1 MSKIYQFQRNQV
13 IKTDIET
20 AWDFMRSPA
29 NLNKITPPDM
39 TFTILSNLTDVM
51 FEGQIIR
58 YKIKIPMIGEQN
70 WVSELKHIK
79 EKHSFVDDQR
89 IGPYKLWYHY
99 HRIRECSEGVEFF
112 DHITYSI
119 PYGLL
124 GELAHCIY
132 VKNQLNKIFDFRAKT
147 TPQLLEKA

>member
-1 MSKIYQFQRNQV
+1 MRQQV
-13 IKTDIET
+13 LKTDIET

-39 TFTILSNLTDVM
+39 TFTILSDLPDVM

-58 YKIKIPMIGEQN
+58 YKIKIPLIGEQD

-79 EKHSFVDDQR
+79 DKHSFVDDQR

-99 HRIRECSEGVEFF
+99 HQIKECSGGVEFI

-119 PYGLL
+119 PYGLF
-124 GELAHCIY
+124 GNIAHSIY
-132 VKNQLNKIFDFRAKT
+132 VKNQLKKIFDYREKT
-147 TPQLLEKA
+147 TPKLLEKPQ

>member
-1 MSKIYQFQRNQV
+1 MPKVYQFERKQV
-13 IKTDIET
+13 IKIDMET

-39 TFTILSNLTDVM
+39 TFTILSDLPDVM

-58 YKIKIPMIGEQN
+58 YKIKIPFIGEQN

-79 EKHSFVDDQR
+79 DKHSFVDDQR

-99 HRIRECSEGVEFF
+99 HQIEECLGGVEFT

-119 PYGLL
+119 PYGLF
-124 GELAHCIY
+124 GEFAHCIY
-132 VKNQLNKIFDFRAKT
+132 VKNQLKNIFDYREET
-147 TPQLLEKA
+147 TPTLLEK

>member
-1 MSKIYQFQRNQV
+1 MPKVYQFNRKQV
-13 IKTDIET
+13 IKTDIDT

-39 TFTILSNLTDVM
+39 TFTILSDLPDVM

-58 YKIKIPMIGEQN
+58 YKIKIPFLGDQN

-99 HRIRECSEGVEFF
+99 HQIKECAGGVEFT
-112 DHITYSI
+112 DQITYSI
-119 PYGLL
+119 PFGLF
-124 GELAHCIY
+124 GELAHCFY
-132 VKNQLNKIFDFRAKT
+132 VKNQLKKIFDYREET
-147 TPQLLEKA
+147 TPSLLEKP

>member
-1 MSKIYQFQRNQV
+1 MPKVYQFVRKQV
-13 IKTDIET
+13 IKTDMET

-39 TFTILSNLTDVM
+39 TFTILSDLPDVM

-58 YKIKIPMIGEQN
+58 YKIKIPFIGEQN

-79 EKHSFVDDQR
+79 DKHSFVDDQR

-99 HRIRECSEGVEFF
+99 HQIEECQGGVEFT

-119 PYGLL
+119 PYGLF
-124 GELAHCIY
+124 GEFAHCIY
-132 VKNQLNKIFDFRAKT
+132 VKNQLKNIFDYREKT
-147 TPQLLEKA
+147 TPTLLEK

>member
-1 MSKIYQFQRNQV
+1 MPKVYQFQRKQL

-39 TFTILSNLTDVM
+39 TFTILSDLPDVM

-58 YKIKIPMIGEQN
+58 YKIKIPMIGEQD

-99 HRIRECSEGVEFF
+99 HQIQKCSEGVEFL

-119 PYGLL
+119 PYGIF
-124 GELAHCIY
+124 GELAHYIY
-132 VKNQLNKIFDFRAKT
+132 VKNQLDKIFDFRAKT
-147 TPQLLEKA
+147 TPQLLEKG

>member
-1 MSKIYQFQRNQV
+1 MPKVYQFERKQV
-13 IKTDIET
+13 IKTDMET

-39 TFTILSNLTDVM
+39 TFTILSDLPDVM

-58 YKIKIPMIGEQN
+58 YKIKIPFIGEQN

-79 EKHSFVDDQR
+79 DKHSFVDDQR

-99 HRIRECSEGVEFF
+99 HQIEECPGGVEFT

-119 PYGLL
+119 PYGLF
-124 GELAHCIY
+124 GEFAHCIY
-132 VKNQLNKIFDFRAKT
+132 VKNQLKNIFDHV
-147 TPQLLEKA
+147 

>member
-1 MSKIYQFQRNQV
+1 MSRKQV

-99 HRIRECSEGVEFF
+99 HQIRECSEGVEFF

>member
-1 MSKIYQFQRNQV
+1 MPKVYQFTRKQV
-13 IKTDIET
+13 IKTDIDT

-39 TFTILSNLTDVM
+39 TFTILSDVPDVM

-58 YKIKIPMIGEQN
+58 YKIKIPLLGDQD

-79 EKHSFVDDQR
+79 DKHSFVDDQR

-99 HRIRECSEGVEFF
+99 HQIQECSGGVEFI
-112 DHITYSI
+112 DQITYSI
-119 PYGLL
+119 PYGLF
-124 GELAHCIY
+124 GELAHSIY
-132 VKNQLNKIFDFRAKT
+132 VKNQLKKIFDYREKT
-147 TPQLLEKA
+147 TPTLLEKS

>member
-1 MSKIYQFQRNQV
+1 MPKVYQFERKQV
-13 IKTDIET
+13 IKTDMET

-39 TFTILSNLTDVM
+39 TFTILSDLPDVM

-58 YKIKIPMIGEQN
+58 YKIKIPFIGEQN

-79 EKHSFVDDQR
+79 DKHSFVDDQR

-99 HRIRECSEGVEFF
+99 HQIEECPGGVKFT

-119 PYGLL
+119 PYGLF
-124 GELAHCIY
+124 GEFAHCIY
-132 VKNQLNKIFDFRAKT
+132 VKNQLKNIFDYREKT
-147 TPQLLEKA
+147 TPTLLEK

>member
-1 MSKIYQFQRNQV
+1 MSKVYQFERKQV
-13 IKTDIET
+13 IKIDMET
-20 AWDFMRSPA
+20 AWDFIRSPA

-39 TFTILSNLTDVM
+39 TFTILSDLPDVM

-58 YKIKIPMIGEQN
+58 YKIKIPFIGEQN

-79 EKHSFVDDQR
+79 DKHSFVDDQR

-99 HRIRECSEGVEFF
+99 HQIEECPGGVEFT

-124 GELAHCIY
+124 GEFAHCIY
-132 VKNQLNKIFDFRAKT
+132 VKNQLKNIFDYREKT
-147 TPQLLEKA
+147 TPTLLEK

>member
-1 MSKIYQFQRNQV
+1 MPKVYQFQCKQV
-13 IKTDIET
+13 IKTDMET

-39 TFTILSNLTDVM
+39 TFTILSDLPDVM

-58 YKIKIPMIGEQN
+58 YKIRIPMIGEQD

-99 HRIRECSEGVEFF
+99 HQIQECSDGVEFL

-119 PYGLL
+119 PYSIF

-132 VKNQLNKIFDFRAKT
+132 VKNQLKNI
-147 TPQLLEKA
+147 